1 MEKNIKR
8 IIYGIIGIIIIFT
21 LIFGSMQLHR
31 STAIDMNLSNL
42 TPGQNLTDVPYAG
55 ASPAEKMDIYIP
67 NSTGPYPVI
76 IWVHGG
82 GYNSGDKENNDSN
95 SPKQGLTR
103 GYAVVSIN
111 YRLSNEAIF
120 PAQINDV
127 KSAIRFIRANSKE
140 LNINPDKIAIW
151 GRSAGGGLAALAGTS
166 GDVKE
171 LQDDSLGNGNISNR
185 VQAVVDLKG
194 PINFSTMLMQLQQQ
208 NNSEN
213 KTYDYEQSDI
223 MLRQLMGED
232 VSLIPSQVARANPET
247 YITPDDPPFFIEHG
261 TADTMIPY
269 MQSKDFA
276 IKLQNVIGMD
286 NVTLELFPGLGHNDP
301 YFTQKQNVDNIL
313 DFLDEHLK

>member
-8 IIYGIIGIIIIFT
+8 IIYGITGIIII
-21 LIFGSMQLHR
+21 LAVIFGNMQMHK
-31 STAIDMNLSNL
+31 SSASNINLSNL
-42 TPGQNLTDVPYAG
+42 TPGQNLTDVPYAST
-55 ASPAEKMDIYIP
+55 SPAEKMDIYIP

-95 SPKQGLTR
+95 SPKQGLAR
-103 GYAVVSIN
+103 GYVVVSIN
-111 YRLSNEAIF
+111 YRLSNEAKF
-120 PAQINDV
+120 PAQIYDV

-213 KTYDYEQSDI
+213 KTYDYEQSEV

-313 DFLDEHLK
+313 DFLDKHLK